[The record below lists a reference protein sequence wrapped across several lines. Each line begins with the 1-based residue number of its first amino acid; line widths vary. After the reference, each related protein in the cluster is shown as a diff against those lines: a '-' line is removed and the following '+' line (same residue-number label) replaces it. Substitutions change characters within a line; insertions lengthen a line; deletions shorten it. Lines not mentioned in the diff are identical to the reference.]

1 MNTFLKNNELQLING
16 GYLSD
21 SKGNPVSNDAF
32 VKAQQHAEYI
42 VTFANLAKGKDF
54 NGKKADT
61 LSSLENEV
69 IKYLNEQRPVT
80 FIEKP
85 KEVSRPVTKSL
96 AKEALAFIDFQETS
110 SKVNKVN
117 NFLQQFTVL
126 HDFETF
132 GLFFTQDI
140 VKLNK
145 IYTVA
150 EIKQAVT
157 EVIDLIA

>member
-1 MNTFLKNNELQLING
+1 
-16 GYLSD
+16 
-21 SKGNPVSNDAF
+21 
-32 VKAQQHAEYI
+32 
-42 VTFANLAKGKDF
+42 
-54 NGKKADT
+54 
-61 LSSLENEV
+61 
-69 IKYLNEQRPVT
+69 
-80 FIEKP
+80 
-85 KEVSRPVTKSL
+85 
-96 AKEALAFIDFQETS
+96 LAFIDFQETS